1 MSGSFSTVTAVL
13 LACSLLFASCAQKK
27 DTSTSKPTLREPFP
41 KRDEARKPLG
51 PTTPSAIHTRAAKA
65 QKEGKFA
72 EAREDFMKIAV
83 NSYILEDHAALGL
96 AQAGMAAGNVDGI
109 LPILDGALERY
120 PESPVR
126 EKIDGARL
134 SIACVD
140 ETASICADYVEKIRA
155 GRVSSGFEPEL
166 LYVSAKRREKAG
178 ESLEAYKE
186 YQKIYF
192 GHPNSTAA
200 QKADESMRAIAKAN
214 ERGGMKIKLPAAGFE
229 LKMERID
236 KLESARKFDLTAAEL
251 SSLMKEAPK
260 HETARLLYKLG
271 MSLKKTRDR
280 EGAKKAFQKLLSKGG
295 AGPYNGMAAYQA
307 ALIEWN
313 EDMDK
318 PAVNRL
324 LTALKGNYGKEANK
338 LCHVLL
344 GKIYES
350 QNNLASARVQY
361 IRALEL
367 SSSGAESVEID
378 WRICWMEYRM
388 GNMKDAGRRFLDG
401 HKRAPEGERDG
412 AFLYWAFRAF
422 EKAGAEKEAKK
433 TRSRLADRFP
443 ETYYGARVTDGPF
456 TAGTFLST
464 FTPPA
469 DALTSKPFLDARGTR
484 LLDRHNALND
494 IGDAQGA
501 RLEAVGLAGVI
512 GDDHDALVW
521 LSTLYSQSGDI
532 PSSIK
537 TAWRATDKFHKGG
550 KKDYTGPAWRAL
562 YPAVYWEAVSRESL
576 KNGLDPFLTLSL
588 IRQESMF
595 DHRAVSS
602 ADARGLMQL
611 MPSTA
616 KTTSDEL
623 SKGGSGS
630 ERFNEDSLFDPETNI
645 RLGAAHFASLSGK
658 YGGNMSRSI
667 AAYNAGAIA
676 VDKWMGRFGEVEDD
690 EFVERIPYSETRG
703 YVKKVLRNA
712 ALYRRI
718 YGDGVSGGGKVSA
731 VQDNAPVGVSGSIS
745 RSTKA
750 GEGRGEGN

>member
-1 MSGSFSTVTAVL
+1 MQT
-13 LACSLLFASCAQKK
+13 
-27 DTSTSKPTLREPFP
+27 
-41 KRDEARKPLG
+41 RDESKRPSG
-51 PTTPSAIHTRAAKA
+51 PATPSAIHARAVNA
-65 QKEGKFA
+65 QKEGKFT

-83 NSYILEDHAALGL
+83 SGYILEDYAALGL
-96 AQAGMAAGNVDGI
+96 AQAGMAAGNVDGV

-120 PESPVR
+120 PESPMR

-134 SIACVD
+134 GIACVD
-140 ETASICADYVEKIRA
+140 EKARICADYLEKIRA

-200 QKADESMRAIAKAN
+200 QKADESMRSLEKAS
-214 ERGGMKIKLPAAGFE
+214 ERGGVKIKLPPAGFD
-229 LKMERID
+229 LKMERIE
-236 KLESARKFDLTAAEL
+236 KLESARKFGLEAAEL
-251 SSLMKEAPK
+251 SSLMKEAPR

-324 LTALKGNYGKEANK
+324 LKALKGNYGKEANK

-350 QNNLASARVQY
+350 QDNLTSARVQY
-361 IRALEL
+361 AMALEL

-388 GNMKDAGRRFLDG
+388 GNMKEAGRRFLDG

-433 TRSRLADRFP
+433 TRSRLADGFP
-443 ETYYGARVTDGPF
+443 ETYYGARVTDGPYAPGMF
-456 TAGTFLST
+456 PAT

-469 DALTSKPFLDARGTR
+469 DALAAKPILDARGTR
-484 LLDRHNALND
+484 LLDRRNALND
-494 IGDAQGA
+494 IGDAEGA

-521 LSTLYSQSGDI
+521 LSSLYRQSGDI

-537 TAWRATDKFHKGG
+537 TAWRATDKLPKGG

-562 YPAVYWEAVSRESL
+562 YPAVYWEAVSRESV
-576 KNGLDPFLTLSL
+576 KNGLDLFLTLSL

-630 ERFNEDSLFDPETNI
+630 ARFDEDSLFDPETNI
-645 RLGAAHFASLSGK
+645 RLGSAHFATLVGK

-676 VDKWMGRFGEVEDD
+676 VDKWTGRFGEVEDD

-718 YGDGVSGGGKVSA
+718 YGDGADGGGKVSA
-731 VQDNAPVGVSGSIS
+731 VQGNMAADVSGSLS
-745 RSTKA
+745 RATKG
-750 GEGRGEGN
+750 GEGWGEGN